1 MTSENPRS
9 SLTPPATIG
18 DRYGRQIRIGMVAV
32 LGLIAAA
39 TWSPMPWLCAY
50 AFTYAV
56 FGFVGNLALRLT
68 SPQTEKSAPL
78 LLFLVALSPLDR
90 VFFGDLGN
98 SAAAAHAAAISIL
111 AVWGG
116 YRLVDRLWPRP
127 GVPRAFL

>member
-1 MTSENPRS
+1 MTPENQHSP
-9 SLTPPATIG
+9 LTLPPTIG
-18 DRYGRQIRIGMVAV
+18 ERYGRQIRIGAVAV

-39 TWSPMPWLCAY
+39 TWSPLPWLWAY
-50 AFTYAV
+50 GLTYIA

-68 SPQTEKSAPL
+68 SLQTEKSAPL
-78 LLFLVALSPLDR
+78 LLFLVVLSPIDH
-90 VFFGDLGN
+90 VFFGGLGN

-116 YRLVDRLWPRP
+116 YRLADCLWPRP